1 MNQKMFTLLTWGV
14 VGVAVLSSLWLVSQ
28 VPVADLR
35 AAKALQHESALMPLP
50 TEPTAA
56 GRQTSAAASSPTAD
70 R

>member
-1 MNQKMFTLLTWGV
+1 MKQTMFNFLTWGV

-35 AAKALQHESALMPLP
+35 AAKALQQEAALMPLP

-56 GRQTSAAASSPTAD
+56 GPQVAASGPKAE